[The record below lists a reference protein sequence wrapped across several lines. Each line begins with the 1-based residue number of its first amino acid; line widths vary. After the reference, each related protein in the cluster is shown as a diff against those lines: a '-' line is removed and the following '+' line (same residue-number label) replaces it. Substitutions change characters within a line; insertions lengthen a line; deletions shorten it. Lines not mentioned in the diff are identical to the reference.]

1 MNFLRGFDFAN
12 TKKKKKKILV
22 SLIVHQKGKIFKKFN
37 SAWTC
42 FAIFGK
48 IRKIIL
54 TQFFYLQE
62 VLFSIRFY
70 TIKV

>member
-1 MNFLRGFDFAN
+1 MNFLRGIDFAN
-12 TKKKKKKILV
+12 TKKIFLV
-22 SLIVHQKGKIFKKFN
+22 SLIPHQKVKIFKKFN

-48 IRKIIL
+48 ICKIIL
-54 TQFFYLQE
+54 AQIFYLQE
-62 VLFSIRFY
+62 ELFSIRFY